1 MDRMFP
7 AKRAILLELNTLRM
21 ELFVLIGRVIP
32 AMARRTTEFDK
43 LSHKYLQK

>member
-1 MDRMFP
+1 MDRVFP

-21 ELFVLIGRVIP
+21 KLFILIGRVIP
-32 AMARRTTEFDK
+32 AVTRRTAEFDE